1 MSLQRQESYG
11 PTSLVGCEKGLDID
25 IKAMENN
32 LMSNQINY
40 VITFLFLKQMVSN
53 EEKLNQAEQ
62 LGNLA
67 KYIDILAQKW
77 SI

>member
-1 MSLQRQESYG
+1 
-11 PTSLVGCEKGLDID
+11 
-25 IKAMENN
+25 
-32 LMSNQINY
+32 MSNQINY
-40 VITFLFLKQMVSN
+40 MITFLFLKQMVSN

-77 SI
+77 SIFDIEENMANLSMFRK